1 MLNFKNILVL
11 ILLFIMSC
19 SEDLILNNPC
29 DVDGPQ
35 FECWDASL
43 ACGPDDCPPL
53 VGCMDPSAC
62 NYNKNEL
69 GEETIFEESCT
80 DDCCIYSEDD
90 CYNCGDP
97 YGDGLC
103 GGVNSCAIDEC
114 GVCGGGGIEEGK
126 CDCDGNVEDCAG
138 ECGGL
143 AVIDE
148 CGDCEGDG
156 IQEGDCDCDGNVFDV
171 CNVCDGPGAIYNC
184 GCDQIEFGLNPG
196 DICDCDENVF
206 DCALECGGSAVPDA
220 CGNCGGNNFNTN
232 EYGSCDCQ
240 LSGSVFMDCAGVCNG
255 SAVEDE
261 CGVCNGNG
269 IPDGFCDCDF
279 TPPEINKDCDGNC
292 LVDVDCNGFC
302 GGTSE
307 LDDCGV
313 CGGPGADISC
323 DDGSFVCDE
332 SDCQEPA
339 GGISNGCDLSEN
351 EVYVTPTGDVLYNI
365 PTDIAGWQFSV
376 EGATASAAA
385 GGESGAVGFT
395 MTAGGGTVL
404 AFSFTGATITTD
416 CGLLVSLTLD
426 GTPAGLTDLVF
437 SDSDASTIEVSY
449 YSGSGGSTDILG
461 CIDQTACNFNADA
474 TLNDGSCCFPNSNL
488 YDCEGNCLASIDCAG
503 FCGGDY
509 YTYYYTQCGS
519 SSESAMVSTSPD
531 MITDIPYNYS
541 VALQFDF
548 FNLDPWM
555 TGFKIDL
562 YKGNPFSSCPEE
574 QPQFIYT
581 IEDSINIV
589 QQAGIFWWII
599 EEEAEAQ
606 ALGLIPG
613 DDYLFKISTVATEY
627 EGTYYESITFPYNN
641 IFFNIGD

>member
-1 MLNFKNILVL
+1 MVIVKRMYFLLVVAIFFNFAL
-11 ILLFIMSC
+11 SQ
-19 SEDLILNNPC
+19 DPT
-29 DVDGPQ
+29 DGC
-35 FECWDASL
+35 EL
-43 ACGPDDCPPL
+43 AE
-53 VGCMDPSAC
+53 
-62 NYNKNEL
+62 YE
-69 GEETIFEESCT
+69 IFVT
-80 DDCCIYSEDD
+80 
-90 CYNCGDP
+90 
-97 YGDGLC
+97 
-103 GGVNSCAIDEC
+103 
-114 GVCGGGGIEEGK
+114 
-126 CDCDGNVEDCAG
+126 
-138 ECGGL
+138 
-143 AVIDE
+143 
-148 CGDCEGDG
+148 
-156 IQEGDCDCDGNVFDV
+156 
-171 CNVCDGPGAIYNC
+171 
-184 GCDQIEFGLNPG
+184 
-196 DICDCDENVF
+196 
-206 DCALECGGSAVPDA
+206 
-220 CGNCGGNNFNTN
+220 
-232 EYGSCDCQ
+232 
-240 LSGSVFMDCAGVCNG
+240 
-255 SAVEDE
+255 
-261 CGVCNGNG
+261 
-269 IPDGFCDCDF
+269 
-279 TPPEINKDCDGNC
+279 
-292 LVDVDCNGFC
+292 
-302 GGTSE
+302 
-307 LDDCGV
+307 
-313 CGGPGADISC
+313 AD
-323 DDGSFVCDE
+323 
-332 SDCQEPA
+332 
-339 GGISNGCDLSEN
+339 
-351 EVYVTPTGDVLYNI
+351 GDVLYNI
-365 PTDIAGWQFSV
+365 PDDIAGWQFSV

-395 MTAGGGTVL
+395 MTAGVGTVL